1 MWDIRTHPWTT
12 ASGAEAM
19 ITKDDNLYYVGQ
31 QVEEPTPEEL
41 GLAIRPRRG
50 ILYVLSAVQADD
62 STLIRAV
69 QK

>member
-50 ILYVLSAVQADD
+50 ILYVLVYWAS
-62 STLIRAV
+62 
-69 QK
+69 